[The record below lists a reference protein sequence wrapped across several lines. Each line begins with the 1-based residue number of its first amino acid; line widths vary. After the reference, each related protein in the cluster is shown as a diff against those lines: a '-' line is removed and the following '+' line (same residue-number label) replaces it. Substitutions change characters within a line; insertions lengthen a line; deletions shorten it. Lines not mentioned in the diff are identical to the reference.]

1 MKLIR
6 KSSLHRRQ
14 KDATIHCEI
23 ELCEVAGSPG
33 RFLVNL
39 RQGRTGEEWRESTRT
54 PQPVD
59 WQTAETLFELALV
72 ERAAQGF
79 SEPAAEPQ
87 PQPSA
92 PLAPAPSA
100 TPAPAAP
107 QRELDA
113 VATALLQQLAAGSWK
128 TLDQQH
134 RNRVIWRLGERRV
147 RQAVPAMVGLLEQG
161 DAMQD
166 YCLAWAI
173 GRCGDRGAAVAMQ
186 ELRQRGRSDA
196 VRRIALQAWL
206 MLADDD
212 AMQAHAAGLLADWP
226 AILRQAWEQQ
236 DEQSLLSLANSNG
249 HDAWRSLSKADWLE
263 QLHQVALCQPM
274 ARRILLSHLKRLPL
288 AAGTFRAVRHIYKA
302 AEMAC
307 DAELFGLL
315 QQRFD
320 TDVHTATGQWIYV
333 RRNYTRFAEEAARPD
348 SQVAY
353 GQRTRDYLRRRG
365 WRTLRRLGEAA
376 DPDYIPMALG
386 VLGAMDDSSAGQ
398 PHARNGRAYDAYS
411 FWLVFNRMLRA
422 GGHWRSN
429 RAGTAWYLPAPV
441 QADDQDRQEAFPA
454 LWDAQPQALLALLQQ
469 SRCGGV
475 HEFAAR
481 ALADN
486 QAFCTALPLDTV
498 RELLRSPYLSTA
510 RFAFQVARRR
520 FEGGVPPTDWL
531 LLLIQSTLP
540 DATQYAL
547 DCIAR
552 DPLHYAADPL
562 LVAAIACA
570 PLEGVR
576 RQGRMLC
583 QVAASLPDQAPA
595 IVMQLLDWLDN
606 CADIDDAAQSV
617 PAIGADLQWL
627 IENPLRAA
635 AAAAPYDRLLQL
647 LVHPLAAVRLLAC
660 QWLMLHAA
668 PAAMLP
674 GAKLATLLQDS
685 DSAVR
690 GAAVS
695 LFGRLPDHVLAAQT
709 ELIIAFAT
717 HADASVRRAID
728 AVIQRLAAAEPAFRQ
743 ALLEGLLDAVFR
755 SETGAGMHR
764 DAVDWICGPLKDEA
778 QLADSALLKRL
789 LAARSKGALLLGAR
803 LLPAFRHDQFDV
815 ADWAAF
821 GRNPTASVRQWAFAA
836 FRADPQRVRS
846 QMEAALRIFDSR
858 FDDSREFAAAFFS
871 EACTRDDWN
880 PLLLVNLCD
889 HQDPAAQRFGRAM
902 ITRHFDVGDV
912 TELLDKLS
920 QHPSANMQL
929 FVSAWLE
936 SACAGDLAKLQRLEP
951 YFLNVLSQVN
961 RGRVVKGRVQAFLRA
976 QAELSSDI
984 AAFVARVFARQVV
997 TVAIAD
1003 KAQYIEGLR
1012 AIQHRYPE
1020 LPAAITIHT
1029 PAPIAA
1035 RGSKP

>member
-6 KSSLHRRQ
+6 KTSLVRRQ
-14 KDATIHCEI
+14 KDASIHCEI
-23 ELCEVAGSPG
+23 ELCEAAGSPG

-79 SEPAAEPQ
+79 SEPATEPPAQ
-87 PQPSA
+87 EPA
-92 PLAPAPSA
+92 NAALAA
-100 TPAPAAP
+100 TPAPAPPAP
-107 QRELDA
+107 ARALDGA
-113 VATALLQQLAAGSWK
+113 AIALLQKLEAGSWK

-147 RQAVPAMVGLLEQG
+147 RQAVPAMVDLLERG

-173 GRCGDRGAAVAMQ
+173 GRCGDRGAAVAMDQ
-186 ELRQRGRSDA
+186 LRQRGGSDA

-206 MLADDD
+206 LLADD
-212 AMQAHAAGLLADWP
+212 AALQAHAASLVADWP
-226 AILRQAWEQQ
+226 AAVRQAWEQQ
-236 DEQSLLSLANSNG
+236 DEQLLLSLADGSE
-249 HDAWRSLSKADWLE
+249 AWRSLAKPDWLE
-263 QLHQVALCQPM
+263 QLQQVALCQPM

-288 AAGTFRAVRHIYKA
+288 RAGTFRAVRHIYKA

-307 DAELFGLL
+307 DAELFGIL
-315 QQRFD
+315 QQRFE
-320 TDVHTATGQWIYV
+320 TDVHTATGRWIYV
-333 RRNYTRFAEEAARPD
+333 RRGYTEFAVEGARPD

-353 GQRTRDYLRRRG
+353 GVRTRDYLRRRG
-365 WRTLRRLGEAA
+365 WRTLRRLGESA

-386 VLGAMDDSSAGQ
+386 VLAALDDSQAAQAHVRG
-398 PHARNGRAYDAYS
+398 GRAYDAYS

-429 RAGTAWYLPAPV
+429 RAGTAWYQPAPI
-441 QADDQDRQEAFPA
+441 QADERRQEAFPH
-454 LWDAQPQALLALLQQ
+454 LWDAHPQALLALLQQ

-475 HEFAAR
+475 HDFAAR

-486 QAFCTALPLDTV
+486 REFCAALPLDTL
-498 RELLRSPYLSTA
+498 RELLRSPYQQTA
-510 RFAFQVARRR
+510 RFAFQVARSR

-531 LLLIQSTLP
+531 LLLLQCTLP
-540 DATQYAL
+540 EATQYAL
-547 DCIAR
+547 DCIVR

-570 PLEGVR
+570 PLDSVR

-583 QVAASLPDQAPA
+583 QVASTLPGQAPA
-595 IVMQLLDWLDN
+595 IVIQLLDWLDN
-606 CADIDDAAQSV
+606 CADLDDAPHTVA
-617 PAIGADLQWL
+617 AIGADLQWL
-627 IENPLRAA
+627 IENPLRTA
-635 AAAAPYDRLLQL
+635 AAAAPYERLLQL
-647 LVHPLAAVRLLAC
+647 LAHPLPAVRMLAC
-660 QWLMLHAA
+660 HWLMLHAA
-668 PAAMLP
+668 PATMLP
-674 GAKLATLLQDS
+674 GARLAVLLQDT
-685 DSAVR
+685 DSGVR
-690 GAAVS
+690 GAAVN
-695 LFGRLPDHVLAAQT
+695 LFGRLPDHVLAAQA
-709 ELIIAFAT
+709 ELITAFAT

-728 AVIQRLAAAEPAFRQ
+728 SVIQRLAAGDAAFRQ

-755 SETGAGMHR
+755 SETGDGMHA
-764 DAVDWICGPLKDEA
+764 DLVAWISGPLKDEP
-778 QLADSALLKRL
+778 QLADTALLQRL

-803 LLPAFRHDQFDV
+803 LLPAFRPAQFDV
-815 ADWAAF
+815 AAWAAF

-836 FRADPQRVRS
+836 YRADPQRVRS

-871 EACTRDDWN
+871 EACTRDDWT

-929 FVSAWLE
+929 FVSSWLE
-936 SACAGDLAKLQRLEP
+936 SACAGDLARLQRLEP

-976 QAELSSDI
+976 QAELSADI
-984 AAFVARVFARQVV
+984 AAFVARLFARQVV

-1029 PAPIAA
+1029 PAAIAA

>member
-79 SEPAAEPQ
+79 SEATAAPESPPAAPV
-87 PQPSA
+87 P
-92 PLAPAPSA
+92 APAA
-100 TPAPAAP
+100 AVTPAPIAP

-113 VATALLQQLAAGSWK
+113 AAIALLRQLEPGSWK
-128 TLDQQH
+128 ALDQHH
-134 RNRVIWRLGERRV
+134 RNRLIWRLGERRV
-147 RQAVPAMVGLLEQG
+147 RQAVPAMVSLLEGG

-173 GRCGDRGAAVAMQ
+173 GRCGDCGAAVAMQ
-186 ELRQRGRSDA
+186 ELQQRGRSDA

-206 MLADDD
+206 MLADD
-212 AMQAHAAGLLADWP
+212 AALRAHAAGLLADWP
-226 AILRQAWEQQ
+226 ATLRQAWEQQ
-236 DEQSLLSLANSNG
+236 DEQLLLSLAEGNDS
-249 HDAWRSLSKADWLE
+249 WRSLSRADWLE
-263 QLHQVALCQPM
+263 QLQQVALSQPM
-274 ARRILLSHLKRLPL
+274 ARRILLTHLKRLPL
-288 AAGTFRAVRHIYKA
+288 EAGAFRAVRHIYKA

-320 TDVHTATGQWIYV
+320 TDVHTASGHWIYV
-333 RRNYTRFAEEAARPD
+333 RRAYTKFATEGARPD

-376 DPDYIPMALG
+376 DPDFIPMALG
-386 VLGAMDDSSAGQ
+386 VLAAMDDSQAGQ
-398 PHARNGRAYDAYS
+398 THVRNGRAYDDYS
-411 FWLVFNRMLRA
+411 FWLVFNRMLRSC
-422 GGHWRSN
+422 GPWRSN
-429 RAGTAWYLPAPV
+429 RPGTGWYQPVPV
-441 QADDQDRQEAFPA
+441 QPDERRQEAFPE

-498 RELLRSPYLSTA
+498 RELLRSPYLATA

-520 FEGGVPPTDWL
+520 FEGSVPPTDWL
-531 LLLIQSTLP
+531 LLLLQCTLP
-540 DATQYAL
+540 EATQYAL
-547 DCIAR
+547 DCIVR

-570 PLEGVR
+570 PLESVR

-583 QVAASLPDQAPA
+583 QVASTLPGQAPA
-595 IVMQLLDWLDN
+595 IVLQLLDWLDN
-606 CADIDDAAQSV
+606 SADLDDAPQTVA
-617 PAIGADLQWL
+617 AIGADLQWL
-627 IENPLRAA
+627 IEHPLRDA
-635 AAAAPYDRLLQL
+635 AAAAPYERLLQL
-647 LVHPLAAVRLLAC
+647 LAHPLAAVRLLAC
-660 QWLMLHAA
+660 QWLVLHAA

-674 GAKLATLLQDS
+674 GARLAMLLQDR
-685 DSAVR
+685 DPAVR

-695 LFGRLPDHVLAAQT
+695 LFGRLPDHVLVAQT

-717 HADASVRRAID
+717 HPDASVRRAID
-728 AVIQRLAAAEPAFRQ
+728 VVIQRLAGGDASFRQ

-755 SETGAGMHR
+755 SETGEGMHR
-764 DAVDWICGPLKDEA
+764 DAVEWICGPLKEEA
-778 QLADSALLKRL
+778 QLADNTLLQRL

-803 LLPAFRHDQFDV
+803 LLPTFRAEQFDV
-815 ADWAAF
+815 AAWAAF

-846 QMEAALRIFDSR
+846 QMDAALRIFDSR

-871 EACTRDDWN
+871 EACTRDDWT

-961 RGRVVKGRVQAFLRA
+961 RGRVVKGRVQVFLRA
-976 QAELSSDI
+976 QAELSADI
-984 AAFVARVFARQVV
+984 GAFVARLFARQVV

-1012 AIQHRYPE
+1012 AIQQRYPE

-1029 PAPIAA
+1029 PATIAA

>member
-6 KSSLHRRQ
+6 KSSLQRRQ

-79 SEPAAEPQ
+79 SQPAAE
-87 PQPSA
+87 
-92 PLAPAPSA
+92 APAPSSAPPAQAAAAAA
-100 TPAPAAP
+100 TAAPAAP

-113 VATALLQQLAAGSWK
+113 AATALLRQLEPGSWK
-128 TLDQQH
+128 ALDQHH
-134 RNRVIWRLGERRV
+134 RNRLLWRLGERRV

-161 DAMQD
+161 DSMQD

-186 ELRQRGRSDA
+186 ELHQRGRSDA

-206 MLADDD
+206 MLAD
-212 AMQAHAAGLLADWP
+212 AAALREHAARLVADWP
-226 AILRQAWEQQ
+226 AALRQAWEQQ
-236 DEQSLLSLANSNG
+236 DEQQLLSLANGN
-249 HDAWRSLSKADWLE
+249 DAWRSLSKADWLE
-263 QLHQVALCQPM
+263 QLHQVAQCQPM
-274 ARRILLSHLKRLPL
+274 ARRILLTQLRRLPL
-288 AAGTFRAVRHIYKA
+288 QAGTFRTVRHVYKA

-333 RRNYTRFAEEAARPD
+333 RRNYTRFAVEGARPD

-386 VLGAMDDSSAGQ
+386 VLAAMDDSSAGQ
-398 PHARNGRAYDAYS
+398 PHVRNGRAYDAYS

-422 GGHWRSN
+422 GGQWRSN
-429 RAGTAWYLPAPV
+429 RPGTAWYQPAPL
-441 QADDQDRQEAFPA
+441 QADERRQEAFPE
-454 LWDAQPQALLALLQQ
+454 LWDGQPQALLALLQQ

-486 QAFCTALPLDTV
+486 PAFCADLPLDTV

-520 FEGGVPPTDWL
+520 FEDATPPTDWL
-531 LLLIQSTLP
+531 LLLIQCTLP
-540 DATQYAL
+540 EATQYAL
-547 DCIAR
+547 DCIVR

-583 QVAASLPDQAPA
+583 QVAAALPGQAPA

-606 CADIDDAAQSV
+606 CADIDDATQAV

-627 IENPLRAA
+627 LENPLRAA
-635 AAAAPYDRLLQL
+635 AAAAPYERLLQL
-647 LVHPLAAVRLLAC
+647 LAHPLAAVRLLAC

-674 GAKLATLLQDS
+674 GARLATLLQDS
-685 DSAVR
+685 DAAVR
-690 GAAVS
+690 GAAVN

-717 HADASVRRAID
+717 HAEASVRRAID
-728 AVIQRLAAAEPAFRQ
+728 AVIQRLAAGEPAFRQ
-743 ALLEGLLDAVFR
+743 ALLAGLLDAVFR
-755 SETGAGMHR
+755 SETGEGMHR
-764 DAVDWICGPLKDEA
+764 DAVAWISGPLKDEP
-778 QLADSALLKRL
+778 QLADSALLQRL

-803 LLPAFRHDQFDV
+803 LLPAFRHEQFDV
-815 ADWAAF
+815 AAWAAF

-836 FRADPQRVRS
+836 FRADPQRVREH
-846 QMEAALRIFDSR
+846 MEAALRIFDSR

-871 EACTRDDWN
+871 EACTRDDWT

-961 RGRVVKGRVQAFLRA
+961 RGRVVKARVQAFLRA
-976 QAELSSDI
+976 QAELSPDI

-1029 PAPIAA
+1029 PALIAA
-1035 RGSKP
+1035 KGSKP

>member
-6 KSSLHRRQ
+6 KSSLQRRQ

-23 ELCEVAGSPG
+23 ELCEAAGSPG

-79 SEPAAEPQ
+79 REPAAEAQTQ
-87 PQPSA
+87 PAAQ
-92 PLAPAPSA
+92 APAAA
-100 TPAPAAP
+100 TPAPVSP

-113 VATALLQQLAAGSWK
+113 AAITLLRQLEPGSWK
-128 TLDQQH
+128 ALDQHH

-147 RQAVPAMVGLLEQG
+147 RQAVPAMVDLLERG

-186 ELRQRGRSDA
+186 ELHQRGRSDA

-206 MLADDD
+206 MLADD
-212 AMQAHAAGLLADWP
+212 AALRAHAAGLLADWP
-226 AILRQAWEQQ
+226 AALRQAWEQQ
-236 DEQSLLSLANSNG
+236 DEQLLLSLAAGNDS
-249 HDAWRSLSKADWLE
+249 WRSLSRADWLE
-263 QLHQVALCQPM
+263 QLQQVALSQPM

-288 AAGTFRAVRHIYKA
+288 EAGTFRAVRHIYKA

-333 RRNYTRFAEEAARPD
+333 RRGYTRFAEEGARPD

-386 VLGAMDDSSAGQ
+386 VLAAMDDSQAGQ
-398 PHARNGRAYDAYS
+398 AHNRNGRAYDAYS

-422 GGHWRSN
+422 HGNWRSN
-429 RAGTAWYLPAPV
+429 RAGTGWYQPLPIQP
-441 QADDQDRQEAFPA
+441 DQQRQEAFPE

-469 SRCGGV
+469 SRCAGV
-475 HEFAAR
+475 HAFAAR

-486 QAFCTALPLDTV
+486 QAFCSALPLDTV
-498 RELLRSPYLSTA
+498 RELLRSPYLETA
-510 RFAFQVARRR
+510 RFAFQVARQR

-531 LLLIQSTLP
+531 LLLLQCTLP
-540 DATQYAL
+540 EATQYAL
-547 DCIAR
+547 DCIVR
-552 DPLHYAADPL
+552 NPLHYAADPL

-570 PLEGVR
+570 PLESVR

-583 QVAASLPDQAPA
+583 QVAATLPGQAPA
-595 IVMQLLDWLDN
+595 IVVQLLDWLDN
-606 CADIDDAAQSV
+606 SADLDDAPQTVTAV
-617 PAIGADLQWL
+617 GADLQWL
-627 IENPLRAA
+627 IENPLRDA
-635 AAAAPYDRLLQL
+635 AAAAPYERLLQL
-647 LVHPLAAVRLLAC
+647 LAHPLAAVRLLAC
-660 QWLMLHAA
+660 QWLVLHAA

-674 GAKLATLLQDS
+674 GARLATLLQDS
-685 DSAVR
+685 NPAVR

-695 LFGRLPDHVLAAQT
+695 LFGRLPDHVLVAQT

-717 HADASVRRAID
+717 HPDASVRSAID
-728 AVIQRLAAAEPAFRQ
+728 SVIQRLAAGDAAFRQ

-755 SETGAGMHR
+755 SETGEGMHR
-764 DAVDWICGPLKDEA
+764 DAVAWISGPLKDEA
-778 QLADSALLKRL
+778 QLADPALLQRL

-803 LLPAFRHDQFDV
+803 LLPAFRPDQFDV
-815 ADWAAF
+815 AAWAAF

-836 FRADPQRVRS
+836 FRADPQRVRNE
-846 QMEAALRIFDSR
+846 MEAALRIFDSR
-858 FDDSREFAAAFFS
+858 FDDSREFASAFFS
-871 EACTRDDWN
+871 EACTRDDWT

-976 QAELSSDI
+976 QAELSSEI
-984 AAFVARVFARQVV
+984 GAFVARLFARQVV

-1012 AIQHRYPE
+1012 AIQQRYPE
-1020 LPAAITIHT
+1020 LPASMTIHT
-1029 PAPIAA
+1029 PAAIAA
-1035 RGSKP
+1035 RGSKQ

>member
-6 KSSLHRRQ
+6 KTSLVRRQ
-14 KDATIHCEI
+14 KDATVHCEI

-72 ERAAQGF
+72 ERTAQGF
-79 SEPAAEPQ
+79 SVPAAEPQ
-87 PQPSA
+87 PSSA
-92 PLAPAPSA
+92 PPESPAATAAPAPA
-100 TPAPAAP
+100 PQAPA
-107 QRELDA
+107 RTLDA
-113 VATALLQQLAAGSWK
+113 AAIALLQQLEAGSWK
-128 TLDQQH
+128 ALDQAH

-147 RQAVPAMVGLLEQG
+147 RNAVPAMVDLLERG

-173 GRCGDRGAAVAMQ
+173 GRCGDAGAALAMQ
-186 ELRQRGRSDA
+186 QLHQRGRSDA

-206 MLADDD
+206 MLADDG
-212 AMQAHAAGLLADWP
+212 AVRAHGAGMVADWP
-226 AILRQAWEQQ
+226 AAVRQAWEQQ
-236 DEQSLLSLANSNG
+236 DEPQLLSLAAGNE
-249 HDAWRSLSKADWLE
+249 AWRSLSMPDWLE
-263 QLHQVALCQPM
+263 QLQQVARSQPL

-288 AAGTFRAVRHIYKA
+288 QAGTFRAVRHIYKA

-315 QQRFD
+315 QQRFE
-320 TDVHTATGQWIYV
+320 TDVHTAAGHWIYI
-333 RRNYTRFAEEAARPD
+333 RRGYVRFAEEGARPD

-386 VLGAMDDSSAGQ
+386 VLGALDDSQAGKV
-398 PHARNGRAYDAYS
+398 HTRGGRAYDGYS

-422 GGHWRSN
+422 GGPWRSN
-429 RAGTAWYLPAPV
+429 RPGTAWYQPAPL
-441 QADDQDRQEAFPA
+441 QPCADRQEAFPQ

-486 QAFCTALPLDTV
+486 QSFCAALPLDTV
-498 RELLRSPYLSTA
+498 RELLRSPYQSTA
-510 RFAFQVARRR
+510 RFAFQVARSR
-520 FEGGVPPTDWL
+520 FEGDVPPTDWL
-531 LLLIQSTLP
+531 LLLLQCTLP
-540 DATQYAL
+540 EATQYAL
-547 DCIAR
+547 DCIVR

-570 PLEGVR
+570 PLESVR

-583 QVAASLPDQAPA
+583 QVAASLPEQAPA
-595 IVMQLLDWLDN
+595 IVAQLLDWLDN
-606 CADIDDAAQSV
+606 CANIEDAPQAV
-617 PAIGADLQWL
+617 AAIGADLQWL
-627 IENPLRAA
+627 IENPLRTA
-635 AAAAPYDRLLQL
+635 AAAAPYERLLQL
-647 LVHPLAAVRLLAC
+647 LAHPLPAVRLLAC
-660 QWLMLHAA
+660 HWLMLHAA

-674 GAKLATLLQDS
+674 GARLATLLQDS
-685 DSAVR
+685 DAGVR

-695 LFGRLPDHVLAAQT
+695 LFGRLPDHVLAAQA

-717 HADASVRRAID
+717 HADGSVRRAI
-728 AVIQRLAAAEPAFRQ
+728 APVIARLAPADAAFRQ

-755 SETGAGMHR
+755 SESGTGMHA
-764 DAVDWICGPLKDEA
+764 DVVAWIGAELKDEP
-778 QLADSALLKRL
+778 QLADTALLQRL
-789 LAARSKGALLLGAR
+789 LAARSKGAQMLGAR
-803 LLPAFRHDQFDV
+803 LLPAFRPEQFEV
-815 ADWAAF
+815 AAWAAF
-821 GRNPTASVRQWAFAA
+821 GRNQNASVRQWSFAA

-846 QMEAALRIFDSR
+846 QMEAALRIFDSK

-871 EACTRDDWN
+871 EACTREDWT

-889 HQDPAAQRFGRAM
+889 HPDPAAQRFGRAM
-902 ITRHFDVGDV
+902 ITRHFEVGDV

-936 SACAGDLAKLQRLEP
+936 SACAGDVARLQRLEP

-976 QAELSSDI
+976 QAELSPAI
-984 AAFVARVFARQVV
+984 AAFVARLFARQVV

-1029 PAPIAA
+1029 PASIATK
-1035 RGSKP
+1035 GSKP